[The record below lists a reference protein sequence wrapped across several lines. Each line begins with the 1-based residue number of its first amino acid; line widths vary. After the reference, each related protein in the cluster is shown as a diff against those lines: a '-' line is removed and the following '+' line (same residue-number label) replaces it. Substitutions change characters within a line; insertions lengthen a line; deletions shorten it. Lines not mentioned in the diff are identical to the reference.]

1 MGRRAREPLRA
12 LFPDWD
18 LPGTPELPY
27 FSFDVGET
35 LAKACAR
42 VQPHF
47 PEADF
52 SGVGVWIVEQDTLAR
67 IFRDERAIFLHGI
80 LNHPQTPEEVIE
92 FILCHELLHLVIPS
106 REVDGH
112 MTSHPPEF
120 QAMEARVY
128 PRGGIVWAWL
138 HITLGLRL
146 KKDKKQQ
153 RILVKRGWKRD
164 LQRVRL
170 PLDKFIEWHIP
181 KHLMAGL
188 ETSCG
193 LD

>member
-1 MGRRAREPLRA
+1 MRA
-12 LFPDWD
+12 LFPHWD
-18 LPGTPELPY
+18 LHGKPELPY
-27 FSFDVGET
+27 FPYDVGET

-128 PRGGIVWAWL
+128 PPGWHRVVMAAHHPGAPL
-138 HITLGLRL
+138 EE
-146 KKDKKQQ
+146 KQEAEAPH
-153 RILVKRGWKRD
+153 RKAR
-164 LQRVRL
+164 
-170 PLDKFIEWHIP
+170 
-181 KHLMAGL
+181 L
-188 ETSCG
+188 ETGFATRSTIF
-193 LD
+193 